1 MVSTKK
7 IWCIK
12 RINRGWVI
20 TILEGEVCGEEPP
33 SEEPPGSGGN
43 ENGNGEDNENGE
55 DGLNEDGYDVKE
67 DGGIVPPFG

>member
-1 MVSTKK
+1 M
-7 IWCIK
+7 
-12 RINRGWVI
+12 
-20 TILEGEVCGEEPP
+20 ILEGEVCGEEPP